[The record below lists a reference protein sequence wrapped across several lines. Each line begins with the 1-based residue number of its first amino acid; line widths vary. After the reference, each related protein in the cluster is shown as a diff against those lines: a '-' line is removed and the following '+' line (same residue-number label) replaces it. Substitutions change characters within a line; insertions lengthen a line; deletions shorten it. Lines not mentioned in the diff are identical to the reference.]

1 MVVVIYF
8 LTDRFL
14 NGKFLDYG
22 YKAIIFFRYKPEEIR
37 MEAELFGSI
46 IKNPMCETFPR
57 VASCD
62 FWQFGSS
69 GGQENINAICILGLN
84 VINDKVSLK
93 ISSNS

>member
-22 YKAIIFFRYKPEEIR
+22 YKAIIFFRYKPDEIR
-37 MEAELFGSI
+37 MEAELFDNI
-46 IKNPMCETFPR
+46 IKNPLCDTFPR

-62 FWQFGSS
+62 FWQFGS
-69 GGQENINAICILGLN
+69 GGLPEKINAICILALN
-84 VINDKVSLK
+84 VINDKVS
-93 ISSNS
+93 